1 MHSSKISS
9 TLWQQSCGFLFNSMK
24 IAVVFPVNYLNIY
37 LVCEKQILLE
47 VVAKYQVMI
56 YTFTV
61 QIFDLY
67 ITSQSTGD

>member
-1 MHSSKISS
+1 
-9 TLWQQSCGFLFNSMK
+9 MK

-37 LVCEKQILLE
+37 LVCENQILLE
-47 VVAKYQVMI
+47 AVAKYQVMI